1 MKAWKE
7 QQRSRLKLAY
17 ANLHENGIFSQNLG
31 QRAPVASLAT
41 NHKMQ
46 SPNDD
51 QHVQHD
57 VLLPTQAAPSSIPV
71 ASRVSSSFS
80 YEAFQHEDELDSP
93 TDYYPLWDA
102 GTGAARHVHAP
113 SEPPL
118 QAHSDRLTKY
128 ALKAPRDRS
137 VNALAMQRQARSPML
152 ARRGMSFGSDRVG
165 SRVSNGDTGSV
176 SSLGTSTSSTS
187 SNRLCCIE
195 GCLNGV
201 VDSVTR
207 LCKRHGG
214 GHRCRAPGCQ
224 SCAANSISLLCKR
237 HGGGKRC
244 KYEGCTKSA
253 AGQGLCKKH
262 GGGRRCTFPNCTKSA
277 ASTSDLCSRHGGGP
291 RCMHPNCKHGAVGTT
306 SFCVAH
312 GGGRRCSFNGCTN
325 GAQTSMEFC
334 KRHMKEGYC
343 GHDPMPDDTGKVDK
357 LTLHEHFDMSDE
369 CPKDRPKLFEAPTE
383 TGPAIGSFEHFIAY
397 QRQRGRVESAVS
409 TSLGM
414 QL

>member
-17 ANLHENGIFSQNLG
+17 ANLHENGIFSQNFG
-31 QRAPVASLAT
+31 QRAPAASLAT

-46 SPNDD
+46 PPNDA

-93 TDYYPLWDA
+93 MDYYPLWDA
-102 GTGAARHVHAP
+102 GTGVAPHVQAP
-113 SEPPL
+113 SEPPF
-118 QAHSDRLTKY
+118 QADSDWLAKY

-137 VNALAMQRQARSPML
+137 VNALAMQQQARSPML
-152 ARRGMSFGSDRVG
+152 APRGMSF
-165 SRVSNGDTGSV
+165 
-176 SSLGTSTSSTS
+176 
-187 SNRLCCIE
+187 
-195 GCLNGV
+195 
-201 VDSVTR
+201 
-207 LCKRHGG
+207 KRHGG

-277 ASTSDLCSRHGGGP
+277 ASTSEFCSRYANIP
-291 RCMHPNCKHGAVGTT
+291 P
-306 SFCVAH
+306 
-312 GGGRRCSFNGCTN
+312 
-325 GAQTSMEFC
+325 Q
-334 KRHMKEGYC
+334 
-343 GHDPMPDDTGKVDK
+343 
-357 LTLHEHFDMSDE
+357 
-369 CPKDRPKLFEAPTE
+369 
-383 TGPAIGSFEHFIAY
+383 
-397 QRQRGRVESAVS
+397 
-409 TSLGM
+409 
-414 QL
+414 